1 MIKQKIYGGCFKASP
16 VFRREIQELSGRY
29 SDNKQ
34 RFDPSLIAGA
44 VRCRF
49 GHVQVLVCRPFTRR
63 GRPFPTTFWLV
74 CPYLVRLAG
83 EVESK
88 GGVRELEEF
97 MTSRNMFHEWRRYN
111 LQHQVI
117 RLSLAGKY
125 SFFRKYHA
133 QIFRSVMRSGI
144 GGMKQGDL
152 ISVKCL
158 HLQTASFLA
167 LGRHPGGE
175 WLRQKGLCSDC
186 SGARSCCRFC
196 SPSGQG

>member
-1 MIKQKIYGGCFKASP
+1 MTKQILRGRCFRASP
-16 VFRREIQELSGRY
+16 VFRGEIEELSGRY

-34 RFDPSLIAGA
+34 RFDPSLIAGG

-49 GHVQVLVCRPFTRR
+49 GGVQVLVCRPFSRKL
-63 GRPFPTTFWLV
+63 RPFPTTFWLV

-97 MTSRNMFHEWRRYN
+97 MTARNMFHEWRRYN

-117 RLSLAGKY
+117 RLVLAGKCRV
-125 SFFRKYHA
+125 FRKYHA
-133 QIFRSVMRSGI
+133 KVFRSVMRSGI
-144 GGMKQGDL
+144 GGMKQTGI

-196 SPSGQG
+196 SPEGQG